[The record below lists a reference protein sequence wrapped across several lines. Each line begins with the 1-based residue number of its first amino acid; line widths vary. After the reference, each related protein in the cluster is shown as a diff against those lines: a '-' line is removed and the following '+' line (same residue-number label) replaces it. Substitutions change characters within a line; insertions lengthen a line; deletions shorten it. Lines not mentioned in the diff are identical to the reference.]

1 MGWFSAMNENNAKV
15 VELFS
20 DGACSG
26 NPGPGGY
33 GTILRYGET
42 VKEVSGCEPR
52 TTNNRMELR
61 AIIEGLRLL
70 KKPCRVRVVTDSNYV
85 VKGMTQWIRGWV
97 AKNWINSEKKPV
109 LNRDL
114 WEELLALSK
123 IHRVEWQWVRG
134 HRGHKENERCDALAR
149 EAIER
154 CRSNR
159 KGGAPGHG

>member
-1 MGWFSAMNENNAKV
+1 MAEKKQNT

-33 GTILRYGET
+33 AAILRYGET
-42 VKEVSGCEPR
+42 VREIAGCEPR
-52 TTNNRMELR
+52 TTNNRMEMR
-61 AIIEGLRLL
+61 AVIEGLRLL
-70 KKPCRVRVVTDSNYV
+70 RRPCKVRVVTDSNYV

-97 AKNWINSEKKPV
+97 AKNWVNSEKKPV

-123 IHRVEWQWVRG
+123 IHRIEWQWVRG
-134 HRGHKENERCDALAR
+134 HKGHKENERCDELAR
-149 EAIER
+149 KAIKQ
-154 CRSNR
+154 CKANR
-159 KGGAPGHG
+159 HGGASRHE

>member
-1 MGWFSAMNENNAKV
+1 MNDRKKQTMI
-15 VELFS
+15 ELFA

-42 VKEVSGCEPR
+42 VKEISGCELK

-70 KKPCRVRVVTDSNYV
+70 KRPCRVKVVTDSNYV
-85 VKGMTQWIRGWV
+85 VKGMTQWIMGWV
-97 AKNWINSEKKPV
+97 AKNWVNSMKKPV

-123 IHRVEWQWVRG
+123 IHRLEWQWVRG
-134 HRGHKENERCDALAR
+134 HRGHKENERCDELAR
-149 EAIER
+149 NAIKNCNAVKR
-154 CRSNR
+154 
-159 KGGAPGHG
+159 GGTARNG

>member
-1 MGWFSAMNENNAKV
+1 MTQNDAKV

-33 GTILRYGET
+33 GAILRYGET
-42 VKEVSGCEPR
+42 VREISGCEPR

-70 KKPCRVRVVTDSNYV
+70 KRPCRVRVVTDSNYV

-97 AKNWINSEKKPV
+97 AKNWINSGKKPV

-123 IHRVEWQWVRG
+123 VHRVEWQWVRG

-154 CRSNR
+154 CRSKR

>member
-1 MGWFSAMNENNAKV
+1 MNDRKKQTMI
-15 VELFS
+15 ELFA

-42 VKEVSGCEPR
+42 IKEISGCELK

-70 KKPCRVRVVTDSNYV
+70 KRPCRVKVVTDSNYV
-85 VKGMTQWIRGWV
+85 VKGMTQWIMGWV
-97 AKNWINSEKKPV
+97 AKNWVNSMKKPV

-114 WEELLALSK
+114 WEELLALSR
-123 IHRVEWQWVRG
+123 IHRLEWQWVRG
-134 HRGHKENERCDALAR
+134 HRGHKENERCDELAR
-149 EAIER
+149 NAIKKCNAGKR
-154 CRSNR
+154 
-159 KGGAPGHG
+159 GGTARDG